1 MQHLVWKKLVKY
13 WGIFKNGGK
22 KCMSLLDFC
31 FSNPVIQLPIFMF
44 GGGSAAA
51 FLMQQSTKFISKTF
65 GNSIIFNGT
74 HYLSLYIYIN
84 LLQLLGTNLFK
95 YMNRIRGKRSG
106 LKPQTILWKFTQLD
120 LAFMWVSV
128 LILMISPMIEWV
140 GKYVCDILL
149 IPRAW

>member
-84 LLQLLGTNLFK
+84 LIQLLGTNLFK

-106 LKPQTILWKFTQLD
+106 LKPQTILWKFTQLEF
-120 LAFMWVSV
+120 AFMWVSV
-128 LILMISPMIEWV
+128 LILMISPMIEWA

-149 IPRAW
+149 IPRA